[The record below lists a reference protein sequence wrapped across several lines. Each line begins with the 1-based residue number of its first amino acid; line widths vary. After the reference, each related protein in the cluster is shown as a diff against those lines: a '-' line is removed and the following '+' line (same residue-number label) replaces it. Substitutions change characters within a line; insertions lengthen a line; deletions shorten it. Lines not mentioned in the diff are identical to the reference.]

1 MEFMNQTLSQYVTPQ
16 AQEMFQL
23 IYTTIEQLYD
33 ISSGANK
40 LDSEL
45 SNVKQFLVESR
56 KNTSL
61 QFLCFKKPK

>member
-1 MEFMNQTLSQYVTPQ
+1 MNQTLSQYVTPQ
-16 AQEMFQL
+16 AQETLQL

-33 ISSGANK
+33 TTSGTDR

-45 SNVKQFLVESR
+45 SSVKQFLVDGR

>member
-1 MEFMNQTLSQYVTPQ
+1 MHQTLSQYVTHQ
-16 AQEMFQL
+16 AQEILQL

-33 ISSGANK
+33 TSQESGN
-40 LDSEL
+40 LESEL
-45 SNVKQFLVESR
+45 SSVKQLLVESR